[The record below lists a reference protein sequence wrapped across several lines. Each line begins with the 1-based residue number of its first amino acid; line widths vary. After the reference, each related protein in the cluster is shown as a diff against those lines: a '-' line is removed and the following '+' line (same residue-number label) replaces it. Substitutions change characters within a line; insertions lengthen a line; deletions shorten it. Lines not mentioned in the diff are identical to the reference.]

1 MVAGYS
7 ERVEDLRE
15 VINVLKKSGEEL
27 DEEELRRKAREIVI
41 QKGIDIATQAARNK
55 GTCIKQMFTCTR
67 NSLIVIF
74 SYIGGILALCPHIL
88 QVYMYQDLS
97 FCLPTPPPTCSY

>member
-15 VINVLKKSGEEL
+15 VINVLKRSGEEIE
-27 DEEELRRKAREIVI
+27 EEELRRKAREIVI

-55 GTCIKQMFTCTR
+55 GTCTCIKQMFTCTCSLNN
-67 NSLIVIF
+67 NSPQKV
-74 SYIGGILALCPHIL
+74 
-88 QVYMYQDLS
+88 
-97 FCLPTPPPTCSY
+97 